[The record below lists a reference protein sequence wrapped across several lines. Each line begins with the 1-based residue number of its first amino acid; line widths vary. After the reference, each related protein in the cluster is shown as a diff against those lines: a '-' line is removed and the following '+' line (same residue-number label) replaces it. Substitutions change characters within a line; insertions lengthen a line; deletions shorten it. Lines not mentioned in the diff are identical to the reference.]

1 MAVIDT
7 GVAADDD
14 KWYTLLIARGSD
26 SKLRWYIGEGTADP
40 VLVATSAVWATSVSF
55 ARRMIRCVGTGGSA
69 AGEGF
74 WIDFIK
80 RGIER

>member
-1 MAVIDT
+1 
-7 GVAADDD
+7 
-14 KWYTLLIARGSD
+14 
-26 SKLRWYIGEGTADP
+26 
-40 VLVATSAVWATSVSF
+40 
-55 ARRMIRCVGTGGSA
+55 MIRCVGTGGSA